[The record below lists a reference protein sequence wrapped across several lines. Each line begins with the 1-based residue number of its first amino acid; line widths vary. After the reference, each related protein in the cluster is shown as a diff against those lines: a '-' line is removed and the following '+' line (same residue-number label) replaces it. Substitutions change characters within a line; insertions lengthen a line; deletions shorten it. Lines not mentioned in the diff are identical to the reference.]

1 MKALSLD
8 TYVVMCRQMGT
19 YHLPKDKA
27 TNLRQ
32 LINSPNPPR
41 SIYLEMYDATL
52 MLSDIIGVVTAER
65 YDVIRRERKGQ
76 WKCQYETWHDRDE
89 TCRCGWGKSNK
100 TPLKMP
106 DVVNEFVSPEEQE
119 KNKILL
125 TLLRKKKITF
135 RDMKGLKSKSVQ
147 ELRSML

>member
-1 MKALSLD
+1 MKYRLYTTS
-8 TYVVMCRQMGT
+8 Q
-19 YHLPKDKA
+19 KA
-27 TNLRQ
+27 WDGMFKAMSQ
-32 LINSPNPPR
+32 AQK

-65 YDVIRRERKGQ
+65 YDVIKRERKGQ

-106 DVVNEFVSPEEQE
+106 DVVNEFVSETVTPAE
-119 KNKILL
+119 
-125 TLLRKKKITF
+125 
-135 RDMKGLKSKSVQ
+135 GL
-147 ELRSML
+147 